1 MKGNNVGPVHL
12 KNRLSL
18 EWYLQ
23 EPQSHTVMRAIDK
36 AWIFLRICPKK
47 IFEIQVTDELPE
59 DAPQQDVPGWTTFHA
74 IISNRPSVPTNIGYC
89 QAIPSPHSD
98 FNTVYTVLKR
108 SEALF
113 RRIGQEMIIL
123 TWDEAL
129 YSKALIIKW
138 RNADEFENLFNRMGG
153 FHRATNYM
161 GDIRTIM
168 HGRSGFEDYLVESG
182 IYRNAVISKINRGK
196 AYNRGMRAH
205 KAEMESVY

>member
-18 EWYLQ
+18 EWYFQ
-23 EPQSHTVMRAIDK
+23 EPQSHTVMRAIDR

-47 IFEIQVTDELPE
+47 IFEIQVTDEIPE
-59 DAPQQDVPGWTTFHA
+59 DAPQQDVPGWTAFHA

-89 QAIPSPHSD
+89 QAIPSPPSD

-108 SEALF
+108 AEALF

-129 YSKALIIKW
+129 YSKAQIIKW
-138 RNADEFENLFNRMGG
+138 RNADEFENLFNRMDG
-153 FHRATNYM
+153 FHQATNYM
-161 GDIRTIM
+161 EISELSWKEVGLKIVWLSRASTAMPLFLKSIEERHTI
-168 HGRSGFEDYLVESG
+168 
-182 IYRNAVISKINRGK
+182 GK
-196 AYNRGMRAH
+196 
-205 KAEMESVY
+205 